1 MPPKKRE
8 VRRVHGA
15 ASGLPFFFDRIIAF
29 LMTVVDNGVRKEVKF
44 GADV

>member
-1 MPPKKRE
+1 MVLRQ
-8 VRRVHGA
+8 
-15 ASGLPFFFDRIIAF
+15 ASLFFFDRIIAF